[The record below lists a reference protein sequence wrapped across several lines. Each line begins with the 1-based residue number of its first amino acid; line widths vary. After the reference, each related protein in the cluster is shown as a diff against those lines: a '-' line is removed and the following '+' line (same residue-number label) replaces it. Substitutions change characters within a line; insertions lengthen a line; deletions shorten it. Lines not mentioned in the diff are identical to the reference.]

1 MKLSNLL
8 IILGAIAIP
17 ITIFAVTK
25 AMSAPLPVRFPSP
38 TSHGK
43 IEVKQYPA
51 YHSGTYTYEGNLS
64 QATSTSFN
72 PLFSTSAATIFP

>member
-8 IILGAIAIP
+8 IILSAIAIP

-25 AMSAPLPVRFPSP
+25 AMSAPLPVGFPSP
-38 TSHGK
+38 TAHGK

-51 YHSGTYTYEGNLS
+51 YRSGTYTYEAISAKLL
-64 QATSTSFN
+64 AT
-72 PLFSTSAATIFP
+72 PLIHYFSTSATTIFR